1 MPKVRNRE
9 VVLGRIEALRR
20 QAAATRATC
29 QQAPQLDARASEV
42 IETLR
47 EARSWLEA
55 SPQTP
60 PELVTHVARMVDG
73 ASNRLFALVR
83 MIP

>member
-20 QAAATRATC
+20 HADAART
-29 QQAPQLDARASEV
+29 QIQAPHLDAKASEV

-55 SPQTP
+55 SQQTQ
-60 PELVTHVARMVDG
+60 PELLVHVAKMVDG

-83 MIP
+83 SLP

>member
-1 MPKVRNRE
+1 MPKVRSRE

-20 QAAATRATC
+20 QVDATRVRC
-29 QQAPQLDARASEV
+29 QAPHLDAKASEV

-55 SPQTP
+55 SQQTR
-60 PELVTHVARMVDG
+60 PELLVHVAKMVDG

-83 MIP
+83 SIP

>member
-1 MPKVRNRE
+1 MPQVRSRE
-9 VVLGRIEALRR
+9 VVLGRIEALKR
-20 QAAATRATC
+20 QADATRS
-29 QQAPQLDARASEV
+29 QIQAPHLEAKASEV

-55 SPQTP
+55 SPQTQ
-60 PELVTHVARMVDG
+60 PELLVHVARMVDG

-83 MIP
+83 SMS

>member
-1 MPKVRNRE
+1 MPTVRSRE
-9 VVLGRIEALRR
+9 VVLGRIEALKRHAD
-20 QAAATRATC
+20 AARA
-29 QQAPQLDARASEV
+29 QIQAPHLDAKATEV

-55 SPQTP
+55 SPQTQ
-60 PELVTHVARMVDG
+60 PELLVHVAKMVDG

-83 MIP
+83 SIS

>member
-1 MPKVRNRE
+1 MSHVRSRE
-9 VVLGRIEALRR
+9 VVLGRIEALTR
-20 QAAATRATC
+20 QADATRA
-29 QQAPQLDARASEV
+29 QIQVPHLDAKASEV

-55 SPQTP
+55 SPQTQ
-60 PELVTHVARMVDG
+60 PELLVHVAKMVDG

-83 MIP
+83 SLP